1 MMRRDLERHG
11 SNIFILRFT
20 FFLRIPFLT
29 KVSFT
34 GLFLV
39 SGSFCLGRAFFV
51 IFVLF
56 LLLRTIRNEMSKFFA
71 PKIRLVG
78 SSSWF
83 IFALVLSIT
92 PEVALSKD
100 SSKVLDKQSH
110 LLIIKLII
118 FIIAR
123 FFILG

>member
-1 MMRRDLERHG
+1 MMRRGLECHG
-11 SNIFILRFT
+11 SNIFILGFN

-39 SGSFCLGRAFFV
+39 SWSFFLGRAFFV

-56 LLLRTIRNEMSKFFA
+56 LLFWTIRNEMSKFLA
-71 PKIRLVG
+71 TNTRLVG

-83 IFALVLSIT
+83 ILSLVLAIIPEIT
-92 PEVALSKD
+92 LSKD
-100 SSKVLDKQSH
+100 SSKVLDEQSQ
-110 LLIIKLII
+110 
-118 FIIAR
+118 
-123 FFILG
+123 

>member
-1 MMRRDLERHG
+1 MMRRSLKCHG
-11 SNIFILRFT
+11 GNIFILGFT

-39 SGSFCLGRAFFV
+39 SWSFFLGRAFFV

-56 LLLRTIRNEMSKFFA
+56 LLFQTIRNEMSKFLA
-71 PKIRLVG
+71 PKTRLVG

-83 IFALVLSIT
+83 ILALVLAII

-100 SSKVLDKQSH
+100 SSKVLDKQGH
-110 LLIIKLII
+110 L
-118 FIIAR
+118 
-123 FFILG
+123 

>member
-1 MMRRDLERHG
+1 MRRGLECHG
-11 SNIFILRFT
+11 SNFFIFGFT

-29 KVSFT
+29 KVGFT

-39 SGSFCLGRAFFV
+39 SWSFFLGRAFFV
-51 IFVLF
+51 IFILF
-56 LLLRTIRNEMSKFFA
+56 LLFRTIRNEMSKFLS
-71 PKIRLVG
+71 PKIRLIG

-83 IFALVLSIT
+83 IFSLVLAII

-100 SSKVLDKQSH
+100 SSKVLDKQCH

-118 FIIAR
+118 LFMAR